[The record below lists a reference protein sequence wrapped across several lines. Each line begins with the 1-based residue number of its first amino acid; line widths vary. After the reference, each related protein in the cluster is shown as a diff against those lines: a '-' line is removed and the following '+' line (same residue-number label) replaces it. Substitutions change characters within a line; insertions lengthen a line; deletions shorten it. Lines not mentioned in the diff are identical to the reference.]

1 MKEQRIFL
9 DENDN
14 LVVETD
20 NGRQDASGASVKI
33 EGDFTVSAE
42 DVVKLL
48 GMVNDMYY
56 SYPAIKKYDITN
68 IPFLREYEVF
78 HTLMTN
84 DFCLQRS
91 IERCESLSQEV
102 RELKDKIEELKR
114 ALPWWRRIFK
124 KY

>member
-1 MKEQRIFL
+1 MEGQRIYL
-9 DENDN
+9 DENEN
-14 LVVETD
+14 LVVETN
-20 NGRQDASGASVKI
+20 NGRQDASGASIKI

-48 GMVNDMYY
+48 GIVNDTYY
-56 SYPAIKKYDITN
+56 SYPVIKKFDISN
-68 IPFLREYEVF
+68 NPFFKEYEVF

-91 IERCESLSQEV
+91 LERNESLCQEV

-114 ALPWWRRIFK
+114 SLPWWRRILK

>member
-1 MKEQRIFL
+1 MEEQRIFL

-14 LVVETD
+14 LVVEAN
-20 NGRQDASGASVKI
+20 NGRQDANGASIKI
-33 EGDFTVSAE
+33 EGEFTVDAE

-48 GMVNDMYY
+48 GIVNDVYY
-56 SYPAIKKYDITN
+56 SYPAIKKYDISN
-68 IPFLREYEVF
+68 NPFFTDYKISY
-78 HTLMTN
+78 TLMTN

-114 ALPWWRRIFK
+114 SLPWWRRIFK

>member
-9 DENDN
+9 DENDK

-20 NGRQDASGASVKI
+20 NGRQDAGGASVKI
-33 EGDFTVSAE
+33 DGDFTVSAE

-48 GMVNDMYY
+48 GIVNDVYY
-56 SYPAIKKYDITN
+56 SYPAIKKYDISKN
-68 IPFLREYEVF
+68 PFFREYDVYF
-78 HTLMTN
+78 TLMTN

-91 IERCESLSQEV
+91 IERCESLSQEI

-114 ALPWWRRIFK
+114 SLPWWRRILK

>member
-1 MKEQRIFL
+1 M
-9 DENDN
+9 
-14 LVVETD
+14 VVETD
-20 NGRQDASGASVKI
+20 NGRQDANGASVKI

-48 GMVNDMYY
+48 GIVNDMYY
-56 SYPAIKKYDITN
+56 SYPAIKKYDISKN
-68 IPFLREYEVF
+68 PFFREYDVYF
-78 HTLMTN
+78 TLMTN

-102 RELKDKIEELKR
+102 GELKDKIEELKR
-114 ALPWWRRIFK
+114 SLPWWRRILK